1 MVYCSTEKAVQPLY
15 AHSRPITKCIHIN
28 HIVMERPPIK
38 YIVQI
43 DNMYLADLM
52 FYWTYYNQPC
62 TLVLLKP
69 KTEGLSAVKL
79 IVDSDEAASFLFRVQ
94 EKTGCRLHIK
104 D

>member
-1 MVYCSTEKAVQPLY
+1 MVYCSTGKAVQPPLY
-15 AHSRPITKCIHIN
+15 PFETYNQGIHIN
-28 HIVMERPPIK
+28 YIVMERPPIK

>member
-1 MVYCSTEKAVQPLY
+1 
-15 AHSRPITKCIHIN
+15 
-28 HIVMERPPIK
+28 MERPPIK

-52 FYWTYYNQPC
+52 FYWTYYDQPC

-79 IVDSDEAASFLFRVQ
+79 IVDSERPQASSFGYKRRRDADCTS
-94 EKTGCRLHIK
+94 KIK
-104 D
+104 L